1 MGERKEEITRE
12 RDRAK
17 PRRVESG
24 DRMNGSAKPP
34 PEEQE
39 GKRAAEKERKIEDRA
54 LVTLVSDVGRRGVSS
69 SANVEKA
76 SSLLRCSLFFLFFL
90 ISFTRSSHGESSD
103 SSIDFSSL
111 VSVTT

>member
-1 MGERKEEITRE
+1 MRE

-39 GKRAAEKERKIEDRA
+39 GKRATEKERKIEDRA
-54 LVTLVSDVGRRGVSS
+54 LVSDVGRCGVSL

-90 ISFTRSSHGESSD
+90 ISFSA
-103 SSIDFSSL
+103 SL
-111 VSVTT
+111 MANLPIRQLIFRQLCR